1 MKVLVK
7 RGKNVSL
14 HIFEDT
20 QTITIEEEQVVVDD
34 SSNPEFSKLTISHLY
49 RANCILFENVTPPDD
64 WKPIKYLYT
73 ESGGW
78 TLNTDWGDSSSEE
91 ISSVDSP
98 E

>member
-7 RGKNVSL
+7 RGTNISL

-20 QTITIEEEQVVVDD
+20 QTITIEEEQVVVGAPG
-34 SSNPEFSKLTISHLY
+34 SSQGFISHLY
-49 RANCILFENVTPPDD
+49 IANCILFENVTPPDD
-64 WKPIKYLYT
+64 WKPSKYLYT

-78 TLNTDWGDSSSEE
+78 TLNSDWGDSSGEE
-91 ISSVDSP
+91 PSSVDSP